1 MDGIFHTLGASIYRL
16 GCFPGPVNGEKYN
29 HELER
34 VLKIFHLLLALTI
47 GSVFAVTG
55 AWAASKPLNVITWA
69 GCGITKKAFM
79 QELAREYEKRTGIKI
94 ELAGGGA
101 TKGIRK
107 AAAGEIDIGGACR
120 TSLGDHPEERR
131 AHQIPVAWDALVVIV
146 HKDNPVS
153 NITFKQLQQVYR
165 GEITNWKQLGGSDAP
180 IDLYV
185 RRGKLSGVGRTLRE
199 LVFHNFDQEFKAD
212 YVMKSSGPLE
222 KGIMKNPNGIGVT
235 GISSAKR
242 RKVKILELDGHA
254 PSYEN
259 IKSGNYVLYRPLY
272 LVTKLGARNTPGR
285 DFIRFAV
292 SLEGQEIIR
301 RQGTVPYA
309 EAMGL
314 VMKQLDQYEEAIEKG
329 LYR

>member
-1 MDGIFHTLGASIYRL
+1 MK
-16 GCFPGPVNGEKYN
+16 CCK
-29 HELER
+29 
-34 VLKIFHLLLALTI
+34 LLLAVMVGCL
-47 GSVFAVTG
+47 SAVTVSQ
-55 AWAASKPLNVITWA
+55 ASTEPQSVINWA

-79 QELAREYEKRTGIKI
+79 QELAIEYEKRTGTKVN
-94 ELAGGGA
+94 LNGGGA

-120 TSLGDHPEERR
+120 TSLANDPEERG

-146 HKDNPVS
+146 HKDNPINDIS
-153 NITFKQLQQVYR
+153 FQQLQKVYL
-165 GEITNWKQLGGSDAP
+165 GEISNWKELGGSDAP

-199 LVFHNFDQEFKAD
+199 LVFHNFDQDFKAD

-222 KGIMKNPNGIGVT
+222 EGIMNNANGFGVT

-242 RKVKILELDGHA
+242 RDVKILKLNGHA
-254 PSYEN
+254 PTYDN
-259 IKSGNYVLYRPLY
+259 IKTGNYVLYRPLY
-272 LVTKLGARNTPGR
+272 LVTRLGDRNNKGR

-292 SLEGQEIIR
+292 SRAGQDIIR

-309 EAMGL
+309 EAMAL
-314 VMKQLDQYEEAIEKG
+314 VMKQLDQYEEAVEKG

>member
-1 MDGIFHTLGASIYRL
+1 MKF
-16 GCFPGPVNGEKYN
+16 VNK
-29 HELER
+29 
-34 VLKIFHLLLALTI
+34 LLAVVA
-47 GSVFAVTG
+47 GSVFAVVG
-55 AWAASKPLNVITWA
+55 VQAATAQPSMINWA

-79 QELAREYEKRTGIKI
+79 QELAIEYEKRTGTKVN
-94 ELAGGGA
+94 LAGGGA

-107 AAAGEIDIGGACR
+107 AAAGEIDVGGACR
-120 TSLGDHPEERR
+120 TSLTDHPEERG

-146 HKDNPVS
+146 NKDNPVS
-153 NITFKQLQQVYR
+153 NITFQQLQQVYR
-165 GEITNWKQLGGSDAP
+165 GEITSWKQLGGSDAP

-199 LVFHNFDQEFKAD
+199 LVFHNFDQDFKAA

-222 KGIMKNPNGIGVT
+222 KGIVKNANGIGVT

-242 RKVKILELDGHA
+242 RDVKILQLDGHA
-254 PSYEN
+254 PTYEN
-259 IKSGNYVLYRPLY
+259 IKTGNYVLYRPLY
-272 LVTKLGARNTPGR
+272 LVTRLGARNTPGR

-292 SLEGQEIIR
+292 SREGQEIIH

-309 EAMGL
+309 EAMAL
-314 VMKQLDQYEEAIEKG
+314 VMKQLDQYEEALEKG

>member
-1 MDGIFHTLGASIYRL
+1 M
-16 GCFPGPVNGEKYN
+16 KYC
-29 HELER
+29 
-34 VLKIFHLLLALTI
+34 KYLLAVVA
-47 GSVFAVTG
+47 GSVFGVTG
-55 AWAASKPLNVITWA
+55 ALAATQQASVINWA

-79 QELAREYEKRTGIKI
+79 QELALEYEKRTGIKVN
-94 ELAGGGA
+94 LAGGGA

-120 TSLGDHPEERR
+120 TSLADDPEERG

-146 HKDNPVS
+146 NKDNPVS

-199 LVFHNFDQEFKAD
+199 LVFHNFDQDFKAN

-222 KGIMKNPNGIGVT
+222 KGVEKNANGIGVT

-242 RKVKILELDGHA
+242 RDVKILQLDDHA
-254 PSYEN
+254 PTYEN
-259 IKSGNYVLYRPLY
+259 IKTGNYVLYRPLY
-272 LVTKLGARNTPGR
+272 LVTRIGARNTPGR
-285 DFIRFAV
+285 DFIKFAL
-292 SLEGQEIIR
+292 SREGQDIIR
-301 RQGTVPYA
+301 RQGTVPYS

-314 VMKQLDQYEEAIEKG
+314 VMKQLDQYEEAVAKG

>member
-1 MDGIFHTLGASIYRL
+1 MRIMKFFNA
-16 GCFPGPVNGEKYN
+16 
-29 HELER
+29 
-34 VLKIFHLLLALTI
+34 LLVVVA
-47 GSVFAVTG
+47 GSVFAV
-55 AWAASKPLNVITWA
+55 TWA

-79 QELAREYEKRTGIKI
+79 QELAREYEKRTGIKVI
-94 ELAGGGA
+94 LAGGGA

-120 TSLGDHPEERR
+120 ASLRNNPEERG

-146 HKDNPVS
+146 NKDNPVKGV
-153 NITFKQLQQVYR
+153 TFKQLQQIYL
-165 GEITNWKQLGGSDAP
+165 GEITNWKELGGHDAP

-199 LVFHNFDQEFKAD
+199 LVFANFDQEFKAD

-222 KGIMKNPNGIGVT
+222 KGILKNANGIGVT

-242 RKVKILELDGHA
+242 RDVKILELDGHA
-254 PSYEN
+254 PTYEN
-259 IKSGNYVLYRPLY
+259 IKTGNYMLYRPLY
-272 LVTKLGARNTPGR
+272 LVTKLGKRDKKGR

-292 SLEGQEIIR
+292 SREGQEIIR

-309 EAMGL
+309 EAMAL
-314 VMKQLDQYEEAIEKG
+314 VMKQLDQYEAAMEKG

>member
-1 MDGIFHTLGASIYRL
+1 M
-16 GCFPGPVNGEKYN
+16 KYC
-29 HELER
+29 
-34 VLKIFHLLLALTI
+34 KYLLAVVA
-47 GSVFAVTG
+47 GSVFGVTG
-55 AWAASKPLNVITWA
+55 ALAATQQASVINWA

-79 QELAREYEKRTGIKI
+79 QELAIEYEKRTGIKVN
-94 ELAGGGA
+94 LAGGGA

-120 TSLGDHPEERR
+120 TSLADHPEERG

-146 HKDNPVS
+146 NKDNPVS

-199 LVFHNFDQEFKAD
+199 LVFHNFDQDFKAN

-222 KGIMKNPNGIGVT
+222 KGVEKNANGIGVT

-242 RKVKILELDGHA
+242 RDVKILQLDDHA
-254 PSYEN
+254 PTYEN
-259 IKSGNYVLYRPLY
+259 IKTGNYVLYRPLY
-272 LVTKLGARNTPGR
+272 LVTRIGARNTPGR
-285 DFIRFAV
+285 DFIKFAL
-292 SLEGQEIIR
+292 SREGQDIIR
-301 RQGTVPYA
+301 RQGTVPYS

-314 VMKQLDQYEEAIEKG
+314 VMKQLDQYEEAVAKG

>member
-1 MDGIFHTLGASIYRL
+1 MKF
-16 GCFPGPVNGEKYN
+16 VNK
-29 HELER
+29 
-34 VLKIFHLLLALTI
+34 LLAVVA
-47 GSVFAVTG
+47 GSVFAVVG
-55 AWAASKPLNVITWA
+55 VQAATAQPSMINWA

-79 QELAREYEKRTGIKI
+79 QELAIEYEKRTGTKVN
-94 ELAGGGA
+94 LAGGGA

-120 TSLGDHPEERR
+120 TSLTDHPEERG

-146 HKDNPVS
+146 NKDNPVS
-153 NITFKQLQQVYR
+153 NITFQQLQQVYR
-165 GEITNWKQLGGSDAP
+165 GEITSWKQLGGSDAP

-199 LVFHNFDQEFKAD
+199 LVFHNFDQDFKAA

-222 KGIMKNPNGIGVT
+222 KGIVKNANGIGVT

-242 RKVKILELDGHA
+242 RDVKILQLDGHA
-254 PSYEN
+254 PTYEN
-259 IKSGNYVLYRPLY
+259 IKTGNYVLYRPLY
-272 LVTKLGARNTPGR
+272 LVTRLGARNTPGR

-292 SLEGQEIIR
+292 SREGQEIIH

-309 EAMGL
+309 EAMAL
-314 VMKQLDQYEEAIEKG
+314 VMKQLDQYEEALEKG

>member
-1 MDGIFHTLGASIYRL
+1 MKF
-16 GCFPGPVNGEKYN
+16 VNK
-29 HELER
+29 
-34 VLKIFHLLLALTI
+34 LLAVVA
-47 GSVFAVTG
+47 GSVFAVVG
-55 AWAASKPLNVITWA
+55 VQAATAQPSMINWA

-79 QELAREYEKRTGIKI
+79 QELAIEYEKRTGTKVN
-94 ELAGGGA
+94 LAGGGA

-120 TSLGDHPEERR
+120 TSLTDHPEERR

-146 HKDNPVS
+146 NKDNPVS
-153 NITFKQLQQVYR
+153 NITFQQLQQVYR
-165 GEITNWKQLGGSDAP
+165 GEITSWKQLGGSDAP

-199 LVFHNFDQEFKAD
+199 LVFHNFDQDFKAA

-222 KGIMKNPNGIGVT
+222 KGIVKNANGIGVT

-242 RKVKILELDGHA
+242 RDVKILQLDGHA
-254 PSYEN
+254 PTYEN
-259 IKSGNYVLYRPLY
+259 IKTGNYVLYRPLY
-272 LVTKLGARNTPGR
+272 LVTRLGARNTPGR

-292 SLEGQEIIR
+292 SREGQEIIH

-309 EAMGL
+309 EAMAL
-314 VMKQLDQYEEAIEKG
+314 VMKQLDQYEEALEKG

>member
-1 MDGIFHTLGASIYRL
+1 MKFI
-16 GCFPGPVNGEKYN
+16 NK
-29 HELER
+29 
-34 VLKIFHLLLALTI
+34 LLAVVA
-47 GSVFAVTG
+47 GSVFAVVG
-55 AWAASKPLNVITWA
+55 AQAATAQPSVINWA

-79 QELAREYEKRTGIKI
+79 QELAIEYEKRTGTKVN
-94 ELAGGGA
+94 LAGGGA

-120 TSLGDHPEERR
+120 TSLADHPEERG

-146 HKDNPVS
+146 NKANPVS
-153 NITFKQLQQVYR
+153 NITFQQLQQLYR

-180 IDLYV
+180 IELYV

-199 LVFHNFDQEFKAD
+199 LVFHNFDQDFKAA
-212 YVMKSSGPLE
+212 YVVKSSGPLE
-222 KGIMKNPNGIGVT
+222 KGIVKNANGIGVT

-242 RKVKILELDGHA
+242 RDVKILQLDGHA
-254 PSYEN
+254 PTYEN
-259 IKSGNYVLYRPLY
+259 IKTGNYVLYRPLY
-272 LVTKLGARNTPGR
+272 LVTRLGARNTPGR

-292 SLEGQEIIR
+292 SREGQEIIR

-309 EAMGL
+309 EAMAL
-314 VMKQLDQYEEAIEKG
+314 VMKQLDQYEEALEKG

>member
-1 MDGIFHTLGASIYRL
+1 M
-16 GCFPGPVNGEKYN
+16 
-29 HELER
+29 
-34 VLKIFHLLLALTI
+34 KIIQLILAVVAGTA
-47 GSVFAVTG
+47 FAMTG
-55 AWAASKPLNVITWA
+55 AWAAPGKQGEINWA

-79 QELAREYEKRTGIKI
+79 QELAREYEKRTGIKVN
-94 ELAGGGA
+94 LAGGGA

-120 TSLGDHPEERR
+120 TTLRNDPEERR

-146 HKDNPVS
+146 NKDNPVKGV
-153 NITFKQLQQVYR
+153 TFKQLQGIYL
-165 GEITNWKQLGGSDAP
+165 GEITNWKELGGHDAP

-199 LVFHNFDQEFKAD
+199 LVFANFEQEFKAD

-222 KGIMKNPNGIGVT
+222 KGILKNANGIGVT

-242 RKVKILELDGHA
+242 RDVKILELDDHA
-254 PSYEN
+254 PTYEN
-259 IKSGNYVLYRPLY
+259 IKTGNYVLYRPLY
-272 LVTKLGARNTPGR
+272 LVTKLGKRDKKGR

-292 SLEGQEIIR
+292 SREGQEIIR

-309 EAMGL
+309 EAMAL
-314 VMKQLDQYEEAIEKG
+314 VMKQLDQYEAAIEKG

>member
-1 MDGIFHTLGASIYRL
+1 MKF
-16 GCFPGPVNGEKYN
+16 FNK
-29 HELER
+29 
-34 VLKIFHLLLALTI
+34 LLAVVA
-47 GSVFAVTG
+47 GSVFAVVG
-55 AWAASKPLNVITWA
+55 VQAATAQPSMINWA

-79 QELAREYEKRTGIKI
+79 QELAIEYEKRTGTKVN
-94 ELAGGGA
+94 LAGGGA

-120 TSLGDHPEERR
+120 TSLTDHPEERG

-146 HKDNPVS
+146 NKDNPVS
-153 NITFKQLQQVYR
+153 NITFQQLQQVYR
-165 GEITNWKQLGGSDAP
+165 GEITSWKQLGGSDAP

-199 LVFHNFDQEFKAD
+199 LVFHNFDQDFKAA

-222 KGIMKNPNGIGVT
+222 KGIVKNANGIGVT

-242 RKVKILELDGHA
+242 RDVKILQLDGHA
-254 PSYEN
+254 PTYEN
-259 IKSGNYVLYRPLY
+259 IKTGNYVLYRPLY
-272 LVTKLGARNTPGR
+272 LVTRLGARNTPGR

-292 SLEGQEIIR
+292 SREGQEIIH

-309 EAMGL
+309 EAMAL
-314 VMKQLDQYEEAIEKG
+314 VMKQLDQYEEALEKG

>member
-1 MDGIFHTLGASIYRL
+1 M
-16 GCFPGPVNGEKYN
+16 KYC
-29 HELER
+29 
-34 VLKIFHLLLALTI
+34 KLLLAVVAGSLFALTT
-47 GSVFAVTG
+47 SQ
-55 AWAASKPLNVITWA
+55 ASTEPQKVINWA

-79 QELAREYEKRTGIKI
+79 QELAIEYEKRTGTKI
-94 ELAGGGA
+94 NLNGGGA

-120 TSLGDHPEERR
+120 TSLANDPEERG

-146 HKDNPVS
+146 HKDNPIS
-153 NITFKQLQQVYR
+153 DISFQQLQKVYL
-165 GEITNWKQLGGSDAP
+165 GEISNWKQLGGSDAP

-199 LVFHNFDQEFKAD
+199 LVFHNFDQDFKAD

-222 KGIMKNPNGIGVT
+222 EGIVKNANGFGVT

-242 RKVKILELDGHA
+242 RDVKILQLNGHA
-254 PSYEN
+254 PTYDN
-259 IKSGNYVLYRPLY
+259 IKTGNYVLYRPLY
-272 LVTKLGARNTPGR
+272 LVTKLGNRKSPGR
-285 DFIRFAV
+285 DFIRFAL
-292 SLEGQEIIR
+292 SREGQDIIR

-314 VMKQLDQYEEAIEKG
+314 VMKQLDQYEEAVEKG

>member
-1 MDGIFHTLGASIYRL
+1 M
-16 GCFPGPVNGEKYN
+16 KYC
-29 HELER
+29 
-34 VLKIFHLLLALTI
+34 KYLLAVVA
-47 GSVFAVTG
+47 GSVFGVTG
-55 AWAASKPLNVITWA
+55 ALAATQQASVINWA

-79 QELAREYEKRTGIKI
+79 QELALEYEKRTGIKVN
-94 ELAGGGA
+94 LAGGGA

-120 TSLGDHPEERR
+120 TSLADDPEERG

-146 HKDNPVS
+146 NKDNPVS

-199 LVFHNFDQEFKAD
+199 LVFHNFDQDFKAN

-222 KGIMKNPNGIGVT
+222 KGVEKNANGIGVT

-242 RKVKILELDGHA
+242 RDVKILQLDGHA
-254 PSYEN
+254 PTYEN
-259 IKSGNYVLYRPLY
+259 IKTGNYVLYRPLY
-272 LVTKLGARNTPGR
+272 LVTRIGARNTPGR
-285 DFIRFAV
+285 DFIKFAL
-292 SLEGQEIIR
+292 SREGQDIIR
-301 RQGTVPYA
+301 RQGTVPYS

-314 VMKQLDQYEEAIEKG
+314 VMKQLDQYEEAVAKG